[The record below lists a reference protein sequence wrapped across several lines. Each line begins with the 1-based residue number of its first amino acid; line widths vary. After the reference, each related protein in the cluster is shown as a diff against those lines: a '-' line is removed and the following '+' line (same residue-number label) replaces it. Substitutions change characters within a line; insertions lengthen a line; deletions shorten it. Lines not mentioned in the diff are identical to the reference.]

1 VTLRNHLG
9 TPARRRA
16 LVALGGLAL
25 AALAA
30 CKSSGVERSEATQT
44 TIAEFKTELQNYSA
58 TLDKTFAS
66 LDELI
71 KNAKVDPKGEF
82 AKFSANLDALIKS
95 AENAR
100 SNSEQMKSLGDAYFL
115 EWEKAAA
122 TITNEDIRKISDQ
135 RRAELQKSYKELRT
149 TMTEVA
155 ADAKPLREQLI
166 SLREYYSQDLTEKGI
181 GHEDAGLQREVGLF
195 QGHQGHQDG
204 ARSGRQGRDAA
215 QGRDPAA
222 APAGG
227 REAAGEEVV
236 PERRAPGLDEHD
248 EHAVRIARPPK
259 LPGPPA
265 PRERAAG
272 KASR

>member
-1 VTLRNHLG
+1 MQAHLVGSDLSARAPRASAQESEEVTLRNHLG

-181 GHEDAGLQREVGLF
+181 
-195 QGHQGHQDG
+195 
-204 ARSGRQGRDAA
+204 
-215 QGRDPAA
+215 
-222 APAGG
+222 
-227 REAAGEEVV
+227 EATKTPVSNAKSASSKVTKGIKTVLE
-236 PERRAPGLDEHD
+236 
-248 EHAVRIARPPK
+248 AVDKVAMQLKVATPP
-259 LPGPPA
+259 PPPPA
-265 PRERAAG
+265 DAKQPE
-272 KASR
+272 KK